1 MSQSLSPEPT
11 ETIPARAPT
20 TRLHHL
26 DALRGGALLLG
37 VLLHALMPFLPGGNW
52 LVDDAHESWAAAG
65 AVGVIHLFRMAL
77 FMMLAGYFG
86 HMVLHRRGVAAYVK
100 DRLTRIG
107 LPLVAFWPGLFAL
120 MIAAVV
126 LNEVVRGAA
135 PIAAADTGPAATP
148 GFLAV
153 PTMHLWFLLLLLEI
167 ALVVVAVRAVLLRML
182 GTERA
187 AGAAGRIGWALAS
200 PVGVVLAAVPYA
212 AGLMVQESSDAS
224 IIEPYTL
231 VPVAGASIGYSGAF
245 LAGWFLRARSGSLAR
260 LERQWIPQLVIAVLL
275 SPLALAAPMFAPP
288 LLTAAFAA
296 LAGWAWVYGLLGL
309 TARLVQRAIPWVRYL
324 ADASYWIYLVHFP
337 LLLLV
342 EVPLA
347 ALGAPILLQLAV
359 ALIVVMAVLL
369 LSYDLFVRSTWIG
382 AWLNGH
388 RRPRA
393 VFVRR

>member
-1 MSQSLSPEPT
+1 A
-11 ETIPARAPT
+11 PA
-20 TRLHHL
+20 
-26 DALRGGALLLG
+26 
-37 VLLHALMPFLPGGNW
+37 
-52 LVDDAHESWAAAG
+52 
-65 AVGVIHLFRMAL
+65 
-77 FMMLAGYFG
+77 
-86 HMVLHRRGVAAYVK
+86 
-100 DRLTRIG
+100 
-107 LPLVAFWPGLFAL
+107 
-120 MIAAVV
+120 
-126 LNEVVRGAA
+126 
-135 PIAAADTGPAATP
+135 
-148 GFLAV
+148 
-153 PTMHLWFLLLLLEI
+153 
-167 ALVVVAVRAVLLRML
+167 
-182 GTERA
+182 
-187 AGAAGRIGWALAS
+187 
-200 PVGVVLAAVPYA
+200 
-212 AGLMVQESSDAS
+212 
-224 IIEPYTL
+224 
-231 VPVAGASIGYSGAF
+231 
-245 LAGWFLRARSGSLAR
+245 
-260 LERQWIPQLVIAVLL
+260 
-275 SPLALAAPMFAPP
+275 